1 MTQLLDDVLQA
12 AALHLGHSVGMSC
25 QHQSAKHGQTTRAAA
40 AGPDLRLAG
49 LDEAHTGQLAD
60 FCNAALYAAPALFF
74 VGIVGRVVV
83 AEDARLPQ
91 LPCGAFAYY
100 VSGCVVAGVDAHHPA
115 FLAALHFR
123 LPFLKRDCVFPVPS
137 LLVLVLGPLAG
148 VVALRHDAAGLQL
161 SGCAFC
167 EDFPGLVVL
176 HGVEIRFS
184 HVFSF
189 SCAMAAA
196 AFSSIC
202 VSLRIRSPPFPAFR
216 PSCCITARFKNARF
230 CSS

>member
-1 MTQLLDDVLQA
+1 MDVVVQRRRVFYLPQD
-12 AALHLGHSVGMSC
+12 
-25 QHQSAKHGQTTRAAA
+25 
-40 AGPDLRLAG
+40 GPLRLLCGAVCLFTPG
-49 LDEAHTGQLAD
+49 IVLAD
-60 FCNAALYAAPALFF
+60 LPHLFSAGHFCDAALYAASALFF

-123 LPFLKRDCVFPVPS
+123 LPFLKRDCVFPVPP

-148 VVALRHDAAGLQL
+148 VVALRHDAAGFQL

-167 EDFPGLVVL
+167 EDFPGQVVL

-189 SCAMAAA
+189 SCAIAAV
-196 AFSSIC
+196 AFSSSFF
-202 VSLRIRSPPFPAFR
+202 SLSTRSPPFPARR